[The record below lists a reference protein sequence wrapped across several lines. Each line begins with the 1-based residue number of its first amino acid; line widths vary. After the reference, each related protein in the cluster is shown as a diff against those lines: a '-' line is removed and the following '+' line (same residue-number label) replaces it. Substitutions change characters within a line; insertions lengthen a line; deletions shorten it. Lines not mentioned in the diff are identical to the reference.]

1 MRSRAGITNPAM
13 RIRPAQPGDVAE
25 IIALIAELAEYEKA
39 LHEAKAEPDQILAHF
54 FSADPKVFCEIIE
67 SDGVVAGLAIWFLNY
82 STWTGTHG
90 IYLEDLFVRPH
101 YRGLGYGT
109 LLLKYLAKKA
119 VDNGYARFQ
128 WQVLD
133 WNEPSIEFYKSLGAY
148 PLSEWVPYRITG
160 PALEKLAEE

>member
-1 MRSRAGITNPAM
+1 MRADITKSAVL
-13 RIRPAQPGDVAE
+13 IRPATQEDIQE
-25 IIALIAELAEYEKA
+25 ILSLIAELAEYENA
-39 LHEAKAEPDQILAHF
+39 LHEAQATAEQITENF
-54 FSADPKVFCEIIE
+54 FCPNPKVFCEIIE
-67 SDGVVAGLAIWFLNY
+67 SDNQIAGLAIWFLNY

-90 IYLEDLFVRPH
+90 IYLEDLFVRPQ
-101 YRGLGYGT
+101 YRGQGLGKS
-109 LLLKYLAKKA
+109 LLKYLAKKA

-160 PALEKLAEE
+160 EALHKLAQN